1 MSHVVIRTLSF
12 LIEVNRYFSDL
23 FIWLLISKV
32 LNEFSTIPTLI
43 NIDPESESYIWKI
56 LLLFNFNIAFL
67 WLFNP
72 INLLLPEGDK
82 SMSSIETMKYWSKL
96 INL

>member
-12 LIEVNRYFSDL
+12 LIEVNRYLLDL

-43 NIDPESESYIWKI
+43 NIGS
-56 LLLFNFNIAFL
+56 
-67 WLFNP
+67 
-72 INLLLPEGDK
+72 
-82 SMSSIETMKYWSKL
+82 
-96 INL
+96 